1 MIRRSTVV
9 YIIVLLAVAGFY
21 LFLRMRSQ
29 PAEVAA
35 TPEATGE
42 ASNVFTAAEG
52 SPTRILLKAKSGEA
66 VELVRNAENAWA
78 LKQPTEAAAEQGS
91 AEAAVSQVVAM
102 RNLERILKIDLN
114 VIGLKDP
121 DYVLTVNFNNGTERT
136 IRIGVV
142 TPTGSGYYVQDAAG
156 GDVLVVSKSSV
167 EALLRLLASPPYAE
181 TPTPSL
187 EVPASGTPG
196 PTATPTP

>member
-21 LFLRMRSQ
+21 LFLRVRPK
-29 PAEVAA
+29 PAEAAA
-35 TPEATGE
+35 TPEATAE
-42 ASNVFTAAEG
+42 ASSIFMAAEG

-66 VELVRNAENAWA
+66 VEMARNAENAWA
-78 LKQPTEAAAEQGS
+78 LKQPVEAAAEQGS
-91 AEAAVSQVVAM
+91 AEAAASQVVAM
-102 RNLERILKIDLN
+102 RILERILKIDLN
-114 VIGLKDP
+114 VVGLKDP
-121 DYVLTVNFNNGTERT
+121 DYVLSVNFDNGTERT

-142 TPTGSGYYVQDAAG
+142 TPTGSGYYIQDAAG

-167 EALLRLLASPPYAE
+167 DAILHLLASPPYAE

-196 PTATPTP
+196 PAETPTP